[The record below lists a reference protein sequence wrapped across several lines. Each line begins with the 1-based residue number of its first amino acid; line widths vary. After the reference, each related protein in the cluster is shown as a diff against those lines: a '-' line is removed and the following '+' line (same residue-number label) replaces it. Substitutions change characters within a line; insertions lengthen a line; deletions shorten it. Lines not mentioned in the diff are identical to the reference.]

1 MRTGFHRAFAFTATF
16 AVCATASMSAFAQ
29 DSYGLY
35 DGGSYFG
42 SAIQSDEMFEGWWL
56 GGTIGGSSVSYSL
69 SPGTVDSDGVIGGVV
84 GGFSWQHGPAV
95 IGIEGDY
102 LASNID
108 GGGVING
115 APNRAKVG
123 FDSMADLRLR
133 LGWTIMPNLLL
144 FGTVGGALANADLY
158 VSGPGG
164 GFKDTTFTGWSV
176 GAGAE
181 YAYDKD
187 WSLRFDY
194 QFTDFGKETI
204 TYQGGKQTFDPD
216 SNSLRGS
223 LIYRF

>member
-108 GGGVING
+108 GSGVING
-115 APNRAKVG
+115 GPNKAKVG

-144 FGTVGGALANADLY
+144 FGTAGGALANADLY

-164 GFKDTTFTGWSV
+164 GFNDTTFTGWSV

-187 WSLRFDY
+187 
-194 QFTDFGKETI
+194 
-204 TYQGGKQTFDPD
+204 
-216 SNSLRGS
+216 
-223 LIYRF
+223 